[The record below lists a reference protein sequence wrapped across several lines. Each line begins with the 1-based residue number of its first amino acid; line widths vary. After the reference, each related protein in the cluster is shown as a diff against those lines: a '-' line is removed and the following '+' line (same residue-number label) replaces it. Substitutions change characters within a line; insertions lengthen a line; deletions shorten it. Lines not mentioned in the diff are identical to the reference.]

1 MLSIGLGSQSW
12 DEIVIRLVVIVG
24 AAALALVLLRNAVRA
39 MIRAGL
45 VAEPAELEKR
55 VDTLSEVVFRTVLAV
70 TLLVT
75 ALTLLSNAG
84 FDITPVLAG
93 AGVIGLAVGLG
104 AQSLIRDA
112 LNGLFIL
119 LENQYA
125 RGDVVTLAGVNGF
138 VEDVNLRRTL
148 LRDQDGTL
156 HSIPNSAVAV
166 ASNHTKRW
174 SRVHL
179 SVGVA
184 LSEDVQRVMAL
195 IDRVGGEIAA
205 DSRYAPLVVSPPRAL
220 WIDGMGAGSVQI
232 KVLGDTRPGA
242 QWEVAGELRRRV
254 QQACREQQIQLV

>member
-24 AAALALVLLRNAVRA
+24 VGALALVLLRHGVRT

-55 VDTLSEVVFRTVLAV
+55 VDTLSDVVFRTVLAV

-75 ALTLLSNAG
+75 GLTLLSNAG

-148 LRDQDGTL
+148 LRDQAGTL
-156 HSIPNSAVAV
+156 HSIPTSAVAV

-174 SRVHL
+174 SRVHMN
-179 SVGVA
+179 VGVA

-205 DSRYAPLVVSPPRAL
+205 DSRYAPLVESPPRAL
-220 WIDGMGAGSVQI
+220 WIDGMGAGAVLI

-254 QQACREQQIQLV
+254 QQACRE

>member
-1 MLSIGLGSQSW
+1 MLSIGLGSQSL

-24 AAALALVLLRNAVRA
+24 VAALALVLLRHAVRT

-55 VDTLSEVVFRTVLAV
+55 VDTLSDVVFRTVLVV

-75 ALTLLSNAG
+75 GLTLLSNAG

-179 SVGVA
+179 NIGVA

>member
-24 AAALALVLLRNAVRA
+24 VAALALVLLRHAVRT

-55 VDTLSEVVFRTVLAV
+55 VDTLSDVVFRTVLVV

-75 ALTLLSNAG
+75 GLTLLSNAG

-179 SVGVA
+179 NIGVA

>member
-1 MLSIGLGSQSW
+1 MLATGLGNQSW
-12 DEIVIRLVVIVG
+12 GEIVIRLVVIIG
-24 AAALALVLLRNAVRA
+24 AAALALVLLRRGVRA
-39 MIRAGL
+39 MISAGL

-55 VDTLSEVVFRTVLAV
+55 VDTLSDVIFRTVLVV

-112 LNGLFIL
+112 LNGLFVL

-125 RGDVVTLAGVNGF
+125 RGDVVTVAGVSGF

-148 LRDQDGTL
+148 LRDQEGTL
-156 HSIPNSAVAV
+156 HSIPNSAVTI
-166 ASNHTKRW
+166 ASNHTRRW
-174 SRVHL
+174 ARVHL
-179 SVGVA
+179 KVSVA
-184 LSEDVQRVMAL
+184 LTEDVGRVMAL
-195 IDRVGGEIAA
+195 IDRVGGELAA
-205 DSRYAPLVVSPPRAL
+205 DSRYAGMVVSPPRAL
-220 WIDGMGAGSVQI
+220 WIDGMGAGAMQI

-242 QWEVAGELRRRV
+242 QWEVAGELRRRL
-254 QQACREQQIQLV
+254 QQACREQQIQLM

>member
-24 AAALALVLLRNAVRA
+24 VAALALVLLRRGVRA

-55 VDTLSEVVFRTVLAV
+55 ADTLGDVVFRTVVVV

-179 SVGVA
+179 NVGVA